1 MNNFLYIILI
11 ISLFLL
17 FLGLNS
23 YSNRNN
29 DTQKQGLNIT
39 LLGFEPIVDNNEKKH
54 TRYIL
59 VDLYNNQDTSIFLA
73 DSLMLHPEL
82 VRQYKEKELVGEY
95 ASQSLAKSLIEIPP
109 NKRDTFYMSPIFRNV
124 EPDANV
130 FEIFICYYLSP
141 MVGKNKKYEKIKYRI
156 EGYNVKEESD

>member
-1 MNNFLYIILI
+1 MNKFLYITLI

-29 DTQKQGLNIT
+29 NTQKKGLNIT
-39 LLGFEPIVDNNEKKH
+39 LLGFEPIVDDNEKKR

-59 VDLYNNQDTSIFLA
+59 VDLYNNQDTSIFLT
-73 DSLMLHPEL
+73 DSLMLHPEI
-82 VRQYKEKELVGEY
+82 VRQYREKELIGEY
-95 ASQSLAKSLIEIPP
+95 VSESLAKSLIEIPP

-124 EPDANV
+124 QPDANI
-130 FEIFICYYLSP
+130 FEFFMCYYLSP
-141 MVGKNKKYEKIKYRI
+141 MIGKNKRYKKIKYRI
-156 EGYNVKEESD
+156 EGYNIKEESN